1 MRLNELSDNP
11 GATKAR
17 KRVGR
22 GIGSG
27 KGKTAG
33 RGVKGQKSRSGVS
46 INGFEGGQMPIHMRL
61 PKRGFNKPNRK
72 RYAELSIA
80 TLERAV
86 QSGKIKAGEKLDA
99 EALVRAGVI
108 RRAHDGVRIIGNGEL
123 SQALDLH
130 VASATKG
137 AQGIVEGAK
146 GSITVVEGKPARV
159 TRDKGVVASAAKTVK
174 KTAKKAVAKTAK
186 AVEAAA
192 EAVSDAADAVAD
204 TAGDVAEAAAPEK
217 ADAKKAPAKKAAAK
231 KSAYDYLGKTQ
242 DFDADA
248 DEAVI
253 AKIEKYLGAS
263 LSNKDAKFVSC
274 GDESELETI
283 AKGFM
288 KKKLGVED
296 KAEAMEKVK
305 AVCEQMK
312 PHRMKNRVTFY
323 YLLAKNEGKLGEF

>member
-11 GATKAR
+11 GATKTR

-72 RYAELSIA
+72 RYAELSIVN
-80 TLERAV
+80 LERAI
-86 QSGKIKAGEKLDA
+86 QSGKIKTGDKLDA

-108 RRAHDGVRIIGNGEL
+108 RRAHDGVRIIGNGDL

-146 GSITVVEGKPARV
+146 GSITVVEGKPERV
-159 TRDKGVVASAAKTVK
+159 TRDVVETVAKTAKKAAKTTA
-174 KTAKKAVAKTAK
+174 KTAKKAVAAAAS
-186 AVEAAA
+186 AVETAA
-192 EAVSDAADAVAD
+192 EAVSDAADVVAD
-204 TAGDVAEAAAPEK
+204 KAGDVADAAKP
-217 ADAKKAPAKKAAAK
+217 AKKAPAKKK
-231 KSAYDYLGKTQ
+231 PVDKTDYLAKTR

-248 DEAVI
+248 DEDVV
-253 AKIEKYLGAS
+253 AKIKKHLGAS
-263 LSNKDAKFVSC
+263 LSNKDSRYVAC
-274 GDESELETI
+274 GDETELETI

-288 KKKLGVED
+288 KKKMGVDD
-296 KAEAMEKVK
+296 KAEAMEKIK
-305 AVCEQMK
+305 AVCTEMK
-312 PHRMKNRVTFY
+312 PARMKNRVTFY

>member
-72 RYAELSIA
+72 RYAELSIVN
-80 TLERAV
+80 LERAV
-86 QSGKIKAGEKLDA
+86 QAGKIKAGDKLTA
-99 EALVRAGVI
+99 EALVKAGVI
-108 RRAHDGVRIIGNGEL
+108 RRSFDGVRIIGNGNL
-123 SQALDLH
+123 SAALDLH

-137 AQGIVEGAK
+137 AQAIVEGAK
-146 GSITVVEGKPARV
+146 GSITVVEGKPERV
-159 TRDKGVVASAAKTVK
+159 TREKSVVSKAAKTTKKAAK
-174 KTAKKAVAKTAK
+174 KTVAKAAK
-186 AVEAAA
+186 VVEAAA
-192 EAVSDAADAVAD
+192 ETVAD
-204 TAGDVAEAAAPEK
+204 KAADVAEAAAP
-217 ADAKKAPAKKAAAK
+217 KKAAAK
-231 KSAYDYLGKTQ
+231 KSGYDYLGKTRE
-242 DFDADA
+242 FDADA
-248 DEAVI
+248 DEAVV

-274 GDESELETI
+274 GDETELETI
-283 AKGFM
+283 VKGFM
-288 KKKLGVED
+288 KKKMGIED
-296 KAEAMEKVK
+296 KDAAMEKVK
-305 AVCEQMK
+305 AVCETMK

>member
-33 RGVKGQKSRSGVS
+33 RGVKGQKSRSGVA

-72 RYAELSIA
+72 RLAEVTIA
-80 TLERAV
+80 TLERAIAA
-86 QSGKIKAGEKLDA
+86 GKIKKGDKLDA

-108 RRAHDGVRIIGNGEL
+108 RRAHDGVRVIGKGDL
-123 SQALDLH
+123 SQPLDLH
-130 VASATKG
+130 VASASKG

-146 GSITVVEGKPARV
+146 GSITIVEGKPERV
-159 TRDKGVVASAAKTVK
+159 TRDKVEAPAKPK
-174 KTAKKAVAKTAK
+174 AKKAAPKK
-186 AVEAAA
+186 AAA
-192 EAVSDAADAVAD
+192 KKEEPK
-204 TAGDVAEAAAPEK
+204 AEKKAP
-217 ADAKKAPAKKAAAK
+217 AKKAPAKKADKADAAE
-231 KSAYDYLGKTQ
+231 SAYLAKTR

-248 DEAVI
+248 DNETVT
-253 AKIEKYLGAS
+253 KIEKYLGAS
-263 LSNKDAKFVSC
+263 LKNKDAKYVSC
-274 GDESELETI
+274 SDESELETI
-283 AKGFM
+283 VKGFM
-288 KKKLGVED
+288 KKKLGVDD
-296 KAEAMEKVK
+296 KDEAMEKVK
-305 AVCEQMK
+305 AVCATMK